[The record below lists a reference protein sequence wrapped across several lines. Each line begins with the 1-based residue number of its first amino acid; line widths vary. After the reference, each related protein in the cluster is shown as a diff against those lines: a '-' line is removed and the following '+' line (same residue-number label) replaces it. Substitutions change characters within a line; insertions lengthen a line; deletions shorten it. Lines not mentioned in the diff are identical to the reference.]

1 MKLLSHL
8 SIRKKIFTIVLVSQ
22 ILAISALMS
31 GYVGIY
37 VLNNSI
43 DKMYKESVNPLEN
56 MRLLKEYYEVEIK
69 KSVLEI
75 KEGRGDFGKLAKTLE
90 NGDSKINGMLA
101 KIKTSMTSES
111 EKKDMAELEKLSTS
125 IKQGLGQLNEAAKT
139 KDFSSLLDYAES
151 DMPYSI
157 DPVLPI
163 VNSMMSM
170 QIQKATKLYKDKETA
185 YILSMTAPIMVYIIG
200 LILVAIL
207 VFVVIRSILKIVDKL
222 KNDMQIIAET
232 KDLTMSKK
240 SDANDELS
248 LISNSVFDLLD
259 NIRCV
264 IADAKD
270 SSQKNTKIS
279 NELSAA
285 STQMGK
291 VVDEEMR
298 LVSSL
303 AKMGGEIDKTV
314 EVGERQNTKS
324 FNSILKANDELGKAG
339 QITLEMAQSIRS
351 NSVEQLEL
359 SEKLERLTKHAA
371 EVRNIITVI
380 QDIADQTNLLALN
393 AAIEAARAGEAGRGF
408 AVVADEVRKLA
419 EKTQKSLTDIN
430 ATVATIVGGVEE
442 SSKMMR
448 ENANDASRLSDASI
462 DVEEKINMTLALMKE
477 IMINANPDSG
487 DLRQIGVLA
496 SEISKQLQSANELSY
511 KNAKTVQEVAS
522 AGEYLSRLTKELSR
536 KICAFKT

>member
-31 GYVGIY
+31 GYAGIY

-43 DKMYKESVNPLEN
+43 DKMYKESVNPLET

-75 KEGRGDFGKLAKTLE
+75 KEGRGDFGKLAKILE
-90 NGDSKINGMLA
+90 NSDSKINGMLA
-101 KIKTSMTSES
+101 KIKASMTSES

-151 DMPYSI
+151 DMPYSV

-163 VNSMMSM
+163 MNSMMSM

-185 YILSMTAPIMVYIIG
+185 YILSMTAPIGVYIIG

-207 VFVVIRSILKIVDKL
+207 VFVVIRSILKTVDKL

-285 STQMGK
+285 STQMGE

-298 LVSSL
+298 LISSL

-324 FNSILKANDELGKAG
+324 FNGILKANDELGKAG

-359 SEKLERLTKHAA
+359 SEKLERLAKHAA
-371 EVRNIITVI
+371 KVRNIITVI

-462 DVEEKINMTLALMKE
+462 DVEEKIHMTLALMRE

-487 DLRQIGVLA
+487 DLRRIGVLA

-511 KNAKTVQEVAS
+511 KNVKTVQKVAS
-522 AGEYLSRLTKELSR
+522 AGEYLSLLTKELSS

>member
-1 MKLLSHL
+1 
-8 SIRKKIFTIVLVSQ
+8 
-22 ILAISALMS
+22 
-31 GYVGIY
+31 
-37 VLNNSI
+37 
-43 DKMYKESVNPLEN
+43 
-56 MRLLKEYYEVEIK
+56 
-69 KSVLEI
+69 
-75 KEGRGDFGKLAKTLE
+75 
-90 NGDSKINGMLA
+90 
-101 KIKTSMTSES
+101 
-111 EKKDMAELEKLSTS
+111 
-125 IKQGLGQLNEAAKT
+125 
-139 KDFSSLLDYAES
+139 
-151 DMPYSI
+151 
-157 DPVLPI
+157 
-163 VNSMMSM
+163 
-170 QIQKATKLYKDKETA
+170 
-185 YILSMTAPIMVYIIG
+185 
-200 LILVAIL
+200 
-207 VFVVIRSILKIVDKL
+207 
-222 KNDMQIIAET
+222 IIAET
-232 KDLTMSKK
+232 KDLTMTKK

>member
-1 MKLLSHL
+1 MGFLSHL
-8 SIRKKIFTIVLVSQ
+8 SIRKKIFIIVLVSQ

-43 DKMYKESVNPLEN
+43 DKMYQESVNPLEN

-75 KEGRGDFGKLAKTLE
+75 KEGRGDFGKLAKALE
-90 NGDSKINGMLA
+90 NWDSKINGMLA
-101 KIKTSMTSES
+101 KIKASMISES

-125 IKQGLGQLNEAAKT
+125 IKQGLGQLTEAAKS

-157 DPVLPI
+157 DPALPI
-163 VNSMMSM
+163 INSMMSM
-170 QIQKATKLYKDKETA
+170 QIQKATQLYKDKETA
-185 YILSMTAPIMVYIIG
+185 YVLSMTAPITVYIIG
-200 LILVAIL
+200 LLLVLIL
-207 VFVVIRSILKIVDKL
+207 VFAVIRSMLKIVDEL
-222 KNDMQIIAET
+222 KSDMKIIADT
-232 KDLTMSKK
+232 KDLTMSKQ
-240 SDANDELS
+240 SGTNDEIS

-259 NIRCV
+259 NIRRV
-264 IADAKD
+264 IADAKE
-270 SSQKNTKIS
+270 SSQKNAEIS
-279 NELSAA
+279 NDLSVA

-291 VVDEEMR
+291 VVDEEMK

-314 EVGERQNTKS
+314 EAGERQNAKS

-339 QITLEMAQSIRS
+339 QITLKMAQSIRS

-359 SEKLERLTKHAA
+359 SEKLERLTKHAS
-371 EVRNIITVI
+371 EVKNIITVI
-380 QDIADQTNLLALN
+380 EDIADQTNLLALN

-430 ATVATIVGGVEE
+430 ATVATIVDGVEE

-477 IMINANPDSG
+477 IMINATPDSG
-487 DLRQIGVLA
+487 DLRQIGVLT

-511 KNAKTVQEVAS
+511 KNAKTVQEVAT
-522 AGEYLSRLTKELSR
+522 AGEYLSALTQELSR

>member
-1 MKLLSHL
+1 MGLLSHL
-8 SIRKKIFTIVLVSQ
+8 SIRKKIFIIVSVSQ
-22 ILAISALMS
+22 ILAIAALMS

-43 DKMYKESVNPLEN
+43 DKMYQESVNPLEN
-56 MRLLKEYYEVEIK
+56 MRLLKEYYEVDIK

-75 KEGRGDFGKLAKTLE
+75 KEGRGDFGKLAKALE
-90 NGDSKINGMLA
+90 NWDSKINGMLA
-101 KIKTSMTSES
+101 KIKASMVSES
-111 EKKDMAELEKLSTS
+111 EKKDMAELEKFSTS
-125 IKQGLGQLNEAAKT
+125 IKQGLGQLTEASKS

-157 DPVLPI
+157 DPALPI
-163 VNSMMSM
+163 INSMMSM

-185 YILSMTAPIMVYIIG
+185 YVLSMTAPISVYIIG
-200 LILVAIL
+200 LLLVLIL
-207 VFVVIRSILKIVDKL
+207 VFVVIRSMLKIVDEL
-222 KNDMQIIAET
+222 KNNMKIIADT
-232 KDLTMSKK
+232 KDLTMCKQSNT
-240 SDANDELS
+240 NDEIS
-248 LISNSVFDLLD
+248 LISNSVFELLD
-259 NIRCV
+259 NIRRV
-264 IADAKD
+264 IADAKE
-270 SSQKNTKIS
+270 SSQKNAEIS
-279 NELSAA
+279 KDLNIA
-285 STQMGK
+285 STEMGK

-298 LVSSL
+298 LVGSL

-314 EVGERQNTKS
+314 EAGERQNAKS
-324 FNSILKANDELGKAG
+324 FNSILKANNELGKAG
-339 QITLEMAQSIRS
+339 QITLDMAQSIRA

-371 EVRNIITVI
+371 EVKNIITVI
-380 QDIADQTNLLALN
+380 EDIADQTNLLALN

-419 EKTQKSLTDIN
+419 EKTQQSLTDIN
-430 ATVATIVGGVEE
+430 ATVATIVDGVDE

-487 DLRQIGVLA
+487 DLRQIGVLT
-496 SEISKQLQSANELSY
+496 SEISKQLQSANKLSY
-511 KNAKTVQEVAS
+511 KNAKTVQEVAT
-522 AGEYLSRLTKELSR
+522 AGEQLSTLTQELSR